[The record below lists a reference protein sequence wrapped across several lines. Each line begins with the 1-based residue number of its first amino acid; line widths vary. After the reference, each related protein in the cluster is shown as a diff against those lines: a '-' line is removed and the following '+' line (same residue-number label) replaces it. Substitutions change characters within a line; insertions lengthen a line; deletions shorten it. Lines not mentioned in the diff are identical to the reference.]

1 MSKKSLYDLD
11 LKGRRVLMRVDFNVP
26 LDKASGAVAND
37 ARIRAALPTIEAVLA
52 RGGRPVLMSHLGRPD
67 GAPDPKGSLKP
78 VALRLSE
85 LLGRPVRMAPDCIGP
100 EVEKLSRELPAG
112 AVLLLENVRF
122 HPGETKGD
130 ETFAAEL
137 ARSGDV
143 YVDDAFGTAHRA
155 HASVYHVARLLPAA
169 AGLLMQ
175 KEIESF
181 ARILE
186 RPERPFAALLG
197 GAKVSDKLP
206 LIRNLLPRVDMILI
220 GGAMA
225 YTFLEAAGVA
235 VGASRVE
242 KELLEEARSVRAEA
256 EAAGKRFLL
265 PADHVVAA
273 ALEDEAG
280 AAVVAGAIPAGRMGL
295 DIGPASVAAF
305 SKALAEARTILW
317 NGPMGVFERP
327 AFAQGTLKVGQA
339 VAASGAFSVVGGGDS
354 VAAVEKL
361 GLASRIGHISTG
373 GGASLELLE
382 GKALPGIAVLPEK

>member
-1 MSKKSLYDLD
+1 
-11 LKGRRVLMRVDFNVP
+11 VDFNVP

>member
-1 MSKKSLYDLD
+1 
-11 LKGRRVLMRVDFNVP
+11 VDFNVP

-67 GAPDPKGSLKP
+67 GAPDPQGSLKP
-78 VALRLSE
+78 VARRRSE

-280 AAVVAGAIPAGRMGL
+280 AAVVAGANPAGRMGL

>member
-1 MSKKSLYDLD
+1 
-11 LKGRRVLMRVDFNVP
+11 VDFNVP
-26 LDKASGAVAND
+26 LDKASGAVAD
-37 ARIRAALPTIEAVLA
+37 DTRIRAALPTIEAVLA